1 MTLFELRRLTR
12 LWQKRLRIT
21 DWRVTVKFGEA
32 SGNLGTTDYNPRELF
47 ATVEIK
53 PGQKDER
60 YHDGGIEQTLIHEL
74 LHIVMHGD
82 RDYVGEDVG
91 QERSINVIADALY
104 TAYRGRKR

>member
-1 MTLFELRRLTR
+1 MTLFELRRLCH

-21 DWRVTVKFGEA
+21 DWRITVSFGEA
-32 SGNLGTTDYNPRELF
+32 GGNLGTADHNPRELF

-53 PGQKDER
+53 QDQGDPR
-60 YHDGGIEQTLIHEL
+60 YQQTLIHEL

-82 RDYVGEDVG
+82 RDYTGEDVG